1 LALSNNL
8 ANRATNCEIRRI
20 GGLLIASAGHTKM
33 VVQTMLELDS
43 VAVISETIVDGHE
56 LVEPL
61 GDSQK
66 DGIVERLDEF
76 FLRLTRRTT
85 D

>member
-43 VAVISETIVDGHE
+43 VAVISETTLMATSCLSRWAIAKKME
-56 LVEPL
+56 LWN
-61 GDSQK
+61 D
-66 DGIVERLDEF
+66 
-76 FLRLTRRTT
+76 
-85 D
+85 